1 MVNTLIMPK
10 FTDSRS
16 YFEKEPKV
24 LLAGFGSVPSERIH
38 FAHPLLCLL
47 LLLILLPFLSWCI
60 FFFLFLLLR
69 HIFFVLRNLGKIRG
83 KSFLISVPSEDM
95 SKDLATILLQFL

>member
-60 FFFLFLLLR
+60 FFFFFYYCV
-69 HIFFVLRNLGKIRG
+69 IFFL
-83 KSFLISVPSEDM
+83 F
-95 SKDLATILLQFL
+95 